1 MISTKNINT
10 NGSSLSKVLEPG
22 NKTIKI
28 NSVAL
33 EKGYKEDTYN
43 IVMQCEGIALEN
55 FEGFYRDVKDQS
67 LGRYEGQVGRVK
79 SSEWPYNDFILP
91 NGNKIVRD
99 DEILK
104 FISNLCDALE
114 SNWLAE
120 QDNKFETIEEL
131 VKGFNIDAPFE
142 NIFLYTCL
150 CGKEYMNKSG
160 YLNYDL
166 FLPKYTKQGFPFEK
180 LNEESDTSN
189 VYTFNPDSHINKMK
203 KTQEVDSFTKEE
215 GKKEEV
221 DDGFEL

>member
-33 EKGYKEDTYN
+33 EKGYKDDTYN

-55 FEGFYRDVKDQS
+55 FEGFYKDVKDQS

-99 DEILK
+99 H
-104 FISNLCDALE
+104 NLNNHFY
-114 SNWLAE
+114 SY
-120 QDNKFETIEEL
+120 T
-131 VKGFNIDAPFE
+131 
-142 NIFLYTCL
+142 LY
-150 CGKEYMNKSG
+150 
-160 YLNYDL
+160 
-166 FLPKYTKQGFPFEK
+166 
-180 LNEESDTSN
+180 
-189 VYTFNPDSHINKMK
+189 HINMY
-203 KTQEVDSFTKEE
+203 KEIYFQ
-215 GKKEEV
+215 KEHQY
-221 DDGFEL
+221 